1 MDFLIIVL
9 CILVALIFI
18 ALILQIFFPD
28 EKSDKKI
35 SKKLKKI
42 VKKASWY
49 VENTSSSRMEIIA
62 ILRKM
67 EYSMEDCLAAID
79 SLNVNWNNQ
88 AKKAADNYLKITKF
102 SKDELISQ
110 LQFDGFTLEEA
121 QFGASIKLD

>member
-88 AKKAADNYLKITKF
+88 AKKAADGYLKIAKF

>member
-9 CILVALIFI
+9 CILVALLFV

-28 EKSDKKI
+28 EKSDKRI

-42 VKKASWY
+42 IKKASWY

-67 EYSMEDCLAAID
+67 EYPMEDCLAAID

-88 AKKAADNYLKITKF
+88 AKKAADNYLKIAKF
-102 SKDELISQ
+102 NKDELVSQ

-121 QFGASIKLD
+121 QFGANSKLD

>member
-1 MDFLIIVL
+1 MDFLIIAL
-9 CILVALIFI
+9 AILVALLFV
-18 ALILQIFFPD
+18 ALILQILSPD

-42 VKKASWY
+42 IKKASWY

-67 EYSMEDCLAAID
+67 EYPMEDCLAAID

-88 AKKAADNYLKITKF
+88 AKKAADNYLKIAKF
-102 SKDELISQ
+102 NKDELVSQ

-121 QFGASIKLD
+121 QFGANSKLD

>member
-1 MDFLIIVL
+1 MDFLIIALV
-9 CILVALIFI
+9 ILVALLFV

-28 EKSDKKI
+28 EKSDKRI

-42 VKKASWY
+42 IKKASWY

-67 EYSMEDCLAAID
+67 EYPMEDCLAAID

-88 AKKAADNYLKITKF
+88 AKKAADNYLKIAKF
-102 SKDELISQ
+102 NKDELVSQ

-121 QFGASIKLD
+121 QFGANSKLD

>member
-1 MDFLIIVL
+1 MDFLIIALV
-9 CILVALIFI
+9 ILVALLFI

-28 EKSDKKI
+28 EKSDKRI

-42 VKKASWY
+42 IKKASWY

-67 EYSMEDCLAAID
+67 EYPMEDCLAAID

-88 AKKAADNYLKITKF
+88 AKKAADNYLKIAKF
-102 SKDELISQ
+102 NKDELVSQ

-121 QFGASIKLD
+121 QFGANSKLD

>member
-1 MDFLIIVL
+1 MDFLIIAL
-9 CILVALIFI
+9 AILVALLFV

-28 EKSDKKI
+28 EKSDKRI

-42 VKKASWY
+42 IKKASWY

-67 EYSMEDCLAAID
+67 EYPMEDCLAAID

-88 AKKAADNYLKITKF
+88 AKKAADNYLKIAKF
-102 SKDELISQ
+102 NKDELVSQ

-121 QFGASIKLD
+121 QFGANSKLD

>member
-9 CILVALIFI
+9 CILAALLFI

-28 EKSDKKI
+28 EKSARGKAKAI
-35 SKKLKKI
+35 KKI
-42 VKKASWY
+42 VKKATWY

-62 ILRKM
+62 TLRKM
-67 EYSMEDCLAAID
+67 EYPMEDCVAAVD
-79 SLNVNWNNQ
+79 SLDVDWNTQ
-88 AKKAADNYLKITKF
+88 AKKAADGYLKITKF

>member
-9 CILVALIFI
+9 CILVALLFI
-18 ALILQIFFPD
+18 ALILQILSLD
-28 EKSDKKI
+28 EKPDKK
-35 SKKLKKI
+35 SCKKLKKI

-102 SKDELISQ
+102 NKDELISQ

-121 QFGASIKLD
+121 QFGASINLD